1 MNNFLA
7 RKAGQR
13 CVVFLDEFEKTTADV
28 HKSLLLPF
36 DNGKIYYGRVNVDCS
51 KTLWILATNALDPI
65 IKGFCKMH
73 KKIVIDQTESP
84 EMPRLMKLLGNKLK
98 DGFKDRF
105 KVRLFFPSL
114 TL

>member
-36 DNGKIYYGRVNVDCS
+36 DNGKIYYGRVCV
-51 KTLWILATNALDPI
+51 PI
-65 IKGFCKMH
+65 IKKFFQAITKTDGILQMLIAPKHSGSLPPMH
-73 KKIVIDQTESP
+73 
-84 EMPRLMKLLGNKLK
+84 
-98 DGFKDRF
+98 
-105 KVRLFFPSL
+105 
-114 TL
+114 